1 MSESSLSESEIFAL
15 ERPEQS
21 LLYYYA
27 FTSLLFGPFFFFPL
41 IPLYFRY
48 HTMRYRFDDEGVS
61 MRWGILFRREI
72 NLTYARIQDIHL
84 VSNVVERWLGLA
96 KIKIQTASGSAKA
109 EMTVEGIA
117 EYDAL
122 RDFLYARMRGTRG
135 ESAANAAST
144 ASIPSEASVSPEL
157 PSAAGDTVSAELATT
172 LRSVAEEL
180 KLLRQSLKPN
190 GEENRGSAVESQPE
204 SGDA

>member
-1 MSESSLSESEIFAL
+1 MSEPTLTESEIFAL

-27 FTSLLFGPFFFFPL
+27 FTSLLFGPLFFVPI

-96 KIKIQTASGSAKA
+96 RIKIQTASGSAKA

-122 RDFLYARMRGTRG
+122 RDFLYARMRGTRAAAAPAAAAAVTEI
-135 ESAANAAST
+135 ESAAG
-144 ASIPSEASVSPEL
+144 SVSG
-157 PSAAGDTVSAELATT
+157 AASAELAAT

-180 KLLRQSLKPN
+180 KRVRRAL
-190 GEENRGSAVESQPE
+190 E
-204 SGDA
+204 SGAAALSGPPRTGGEHSDA